1 MLCQLIIT
9 TQLEESTVRKVISM
23 IHLSLDGLTAG
34 PNDELDWISY
44 DRELEQYAHSMHA
57 ITDAVIWGRR
67 TYEGMAS
74 YWLTVPGNP
83 ESTPDELEHAR
94 FLEDSTKIVV
104 SRTLDRVAWGDA
116 QNTVLIKDNIADEI
130 NKIKQQPGKDIWFLG
145 STTLAQTFMQLD
157 LIDEYRININPTV
170 LGQGKPLFA
179 GVTRAFPLKLLE
191 SRPLASGVIVL
202 RYEPVRTA
210 AGA

>member
-1 MLCQLIIT
+1 M
-9 TQLEESTVRKVISM
+9 RRVISM
-23 IHLSLDGLTAG
+23 IHLSLDGFASG
-34 PNDELDWISY
+34 PNDELDWIAY
-44 DRELEQYAHSMHA
+44 DEELERYAHSLHA
-57 ITDAVIWGRR
+57 QTDAVIWGRR
-67 TYEGMAS
+67 TYQGMAS
-74 YWLTVPGNP
+74 YWLTIPGNP
-83 ESTPDELEHAR
+83 ESTPAEREHAQY
-94 FLEDSTKIVV
+94 LQDATKIVV
-104 SRTLDRVAWGDA
+104 SRTLDHIDWDGA

-130 NKIKQQPGKDIWFLG
+130 NHIKQQPGKDIWFLG

-191 SRPLASGVIVL
+191 SRSLASGVIAL

-210 AGA
+210 AGG